1 MKIFAA
7 FLLLVC
13 AAMAFGQSGANGN
26 AEVNRKQVEQQLS
39 PDTCTRCGVVRTPTR
54 VQAAEQVAATARA
67 KVKQDTEQLV
77 RDQARVDAVLT
88 DKTMPTAIRL
98 RLRAHLEQVMLE
110 PQRTALTLAQA
121 NAAAAEQEY
130 ERAQGVELAR

>member
-1 MKIFAA
+1 MKVFAA

-13 AAMAFGQSGANGN
+13 TAMAFGQSGANAN
-26 AEVNRKQVEQQLS
+26 AAVNRKQVEQQVS
-39 PDTCTRCGVVRTPTR
+39 SATCTRCGIVRTPTP
-54 VQAAEQVAATARA
+54 VQAAEQVVATARA

-77 RDQARVDAVLT
+77 RDQARVDAVLK
-88 DKTMPTAIRL
+88 DKTTPPAVRL

-110 PQRTALTLAQA
+110 PQRAPLTLAQA

-130 ERAQGVELAR
+130 QKAQAVELAR